1 MFRGAVVSSARFRF
15 AVTNGRHENPNL
27 VDTFLFLRACTTTAG
42 SIIRTLVGRQGEPWP
57 VDEHTMSCK
66 QDMMSVL
73 LDIPNVALIDHEA
86 SR

>member
-1 MFRGAVVSSARFRF
+1 MG
-15 AVTNGRHENPNL
+15 
-27 VDTFLFLRACTTTAG
+27 DTRTPTLWTLSYFLRARTTTAG

-73 LDIPNVALIDHEA
+73 LDIPNVAWIDHELEA